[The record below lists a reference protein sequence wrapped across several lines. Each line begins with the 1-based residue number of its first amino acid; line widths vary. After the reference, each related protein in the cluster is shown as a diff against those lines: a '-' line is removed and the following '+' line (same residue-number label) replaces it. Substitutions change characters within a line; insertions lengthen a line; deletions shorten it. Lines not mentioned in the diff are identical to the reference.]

1 MSKGNEIDIFKQ
13 ADKLASPEA
22 LEEQFKQDTKIVA
35 EQSAQF
41 VKELHPAYLHNTK
54 QDIIGLSYDGSDELL
69 DAFTFFRIISCT
81 TDEVDDMFEFLNEK
95 MDKFYTALYSVG
107 KPVVYGIVSYGG
119 TMNLI
124 VGLYDS
130 GNDAKLL
137 KSIMEGLL
145 DGVDLIPFKT
155 NFITRKPGDKEVGL
169 ISAIPSVNIDE
180 NKQKFSLAPMM
191 KSLNGQDYTVLFISR
206 PLPQEIIANKH
217 GELIQIKDQCFAVS
231 KRNVSRQQGTSKS
244 VGETEGKTETSTHS
258 TSKTKSTNFGLAF
271 VLSFNKSSSKTT
283 TDSYSSSSNY
293 SKTITDAINQN
304 EGISSDVQN
313 GFALEMINYAD
324 KAIER
329 FRQGKSNG
337 MWETVISYSA
347 NSKLVAGII
356 QACISGEVAKPNPNI
371 LPQAIHSFHLD
382 ETEAK
387 GNTVLIPKI
396 LMDETNLSP
405 LCTVITSE
413 ELGLMCTLPDVPVP
427 NFELKKGREYPLIT
441 DNAYGVDIGC
451 VCDGKRS
458 LGNMPFSLTYK
469 DLSRHT
475 FVCGITGSGKTT
487 TVKNILRNADTPF
500 W

>member
-191 KSLNGQDYTVLFISR
+191 KSLNGQDYTVCLFLVLYHKKL
-206 PLPQEIIANKH
+206 LP
-217 GELIQIKDQCFAVS
+217 
-231 KRNVSRQQGTSKS
+231 TSM
-244 VGETEGKTETSTHS
+244 E
-258 TSKTKSTNFGLAF
+258 N
-271 VLSFNKSSSKTT
+271 
-283 TDSYSSSSNY
+283 
-293 SKTITDAINQN
+293 
-304 EGISSDVQN
+304 
-313 GFALEMINYAD
+313 
-324 KAIER
+324 
-329 FRQGKSNG
+329 
-337 MWETVISYSA
+337 
-347 NSKLVAGII
+347 
-356 QACISGEVAKPNPNI
+356 
-371 LPQAIHSFHLD
+371 
-382 ETEAK
+382 
-387 GNTVLIPKI
+387 
-396 LMDETNLSP
+396 
-405 LCTVITSE
+405 
-413 ELGLMCTLPDVPVP
+413 
-427 NFELKKGREYPLIT
+427 
-441 DNAYGVDIGC
+441 
-451 VCDGKRS
+451 
-458 LGNMPFSLTYK
+458 
-469 DLSRHT
+469 
-475 FVCGITGSGKTT
+475 
-487 TVKNILRNADTPF
+487 
-500 W
+500 